1 MYSTN
6 EKKVRKK
13 YKSSGRTNRLKKFIY
28 KLTFFFFSFLS
39 FKVDNNSQ
47 NLMLFG
53 LSQNLGSK
61 YFCLIHERALH
72 SNIKCISSAI

>member
-1 MYSTN
+1 MRKSTN
-6 EKKVRKK
+6 VQGGQTDSKI
-13 YKSSGRTNRLKKFIY
+13 SFIN
-28 KLTFFFFSFLS
+28 KQSFLSFLS

-47 NLMLFG
+47 NLKVFG
-53 LSQNLGSK
+53 LTQNLGSK